1 MRAVILYNTSWYVF
15 LLRRNLIKALQQH
28 GWTITVVAP
37 VDAYTERVKKL
48 GVEFYPL
55 SIDGSGKNVL
65 TEAKTLLELYKA
77 LRVLQPDVVLSFTV
91 KCNLYA
97 GLCRRFV
104 HFRQIANVS
113 GLGEGFE
120 RPGLLAS
127 GLRTMYSVALRHTDQ
142 IFFQNPDDLKA
153 CLRQRMV
160 PQRNAR
166 LVPGSGVDLSLF
178 LASTQRMGSH
188 RTFLIFGRLLP
199 KKGFYHYLYAA
210 TALKERWGDRASF
223 LVMGAADP
231 KRPES
236 MELLAA
242 IKEAHHKGALTY
254 LEPRDEVL
262 PVLQSADVVVLPS
275 TYNEGIPRSLLE
287 ALGCG
292 KPIITTNWKGCRE
305 VVKEG
310 SNGHLVEPDDRLSLQ
325 DALEKMLEYSDE
337 KLIAMGSASRQLA
350 EERFDERKVI
360 DAYLAALPN
369 RAPAMTKRRTALRTL
384 RLITKMPYRSMKR
397 AARRSDRPLRTSRGE
412 NDAGRPGS
420 SSLSQA

>member
-55 SIDGSGKNVL
+55 AIDGSGKNVL

-77 LRVLQPDVVLSFTV
+77 LRVLRPDVVLSFTV

-97 GLCRRFV
+97 GLCRRFMR
-104 HFRQIANVS
+104 FRQIANVS

-120 RPGLLAS
+120 RPGLLAT

-142 IFFQNPDDLKA
+142 IFFQNPDDLNA
-153 CLRQRMV
+153 CLRQKMV
-160 PQRNAR
+160 PRRSAR

-178 LASTQRMGSH
+178 LASTQPMGARRS
-188 RTFLIFGRLLP
+188 FLMFGRLLP
-199 KKGFYHYLYAA
+199 KKGFYHYLRAA
-210 TALKERWGDRASF
+210 ASLKETWGDSASF
-223 LVMGAADP
+223 LIMGSADTT
-231 KRPES
+231 RPDS
-236 MELLAA
+236 MQLLAA
-242 IKEAHHKGALTY
+242 IKDAHEKGTITY
-254 LEPRDEVL
+254 LAPRDEVL

-292 KPIITTNWKGCRE
+292 KPIVTTNWKGCRE

-310 SNGHLVEPDDRLSLQ
+310 SNGHLVEPDDVKSLR
-325 DALEKMLEYSDE
+325 DALEKMLEYSDDR
-337 KLIAMGSASRQLA
+337 LAAMGNASRQLA
-350 EERFDERKVI
+350 EERFDERQVI
-360 DAYLAALPN
+360 DAYLEALPN
-369 RAPAMTKRRTALRTL
+369 RSPVFGKRKTALRTL
-384 RLITKMPYRSMKR
+384 RLVTKRPYRSMKR
-397 AARRSDRPLRTSRGE
+397 AVRRSDRYPRTARGE
-412 NDAGRPGS
+412 TDAGQQGS
-420 SSLSQA
+420 SSLSRV

>member
-15 LLRRNLIKALQQH
+15 LLRRNLIRALQQH

-37 VDAYTERVKKL
+37 VDTYTERVKKL

-55 SIDGSGKNVL
+55 AIDGSGKNVF
-65 TEAKTLLELYKA
+65 TEARTFVELYKA
-77 LRVLQPDVVLSFTV
+77 IGALRPDVVLSFTV

-97 GLCRRFV
+97 GLCRRIMR
-104 HFRQIANVS
+104 FRQVANIS

-120 RPGLLAS
+120 RPGLLAF
-127 GLRTMYSVALRHTDQ
+127 GLRTLYSVALRDTDQ
-142 IFFQNPDDLKA
+142 IFFQNPDDLNL

-160 PQRNAR
+160 PKRRAS

-178 LASTQRMGSH
+178 LASTQRMGSR
-188 RTFLIFGRLLP
+188 RTFLMFGRLLP
-199 KKGFYHYLYAA
+199 KKGFYHYLRAA
-210 TALKERWGDRASF
+210 ALLKESWGDHASF
-223 LVMGAADP
+223 LVMGAADT

-236 MELLAA
+236 IELLAA
-242 IKEAHHKGALTY
+242 IKDAHQKGTITY

-292 KPIITTNWKGCRE
+292 KPIVTTNWKGCRE
-305 VVKEG
+305 VVKEAT
-310 SNGHLVEPDDRLSLQ
+310 NGHLVEPDDMNSLRE
-325 DALEKMLEYSDE
+325 ALQKMLEYPDE
-337 KLIAMGSASRQLA
+337 KIAAMGSASRLLA
-350 EERFDERKVI
+350 EERFDERRVI

-369 RAPAMTKRRTALRTL
+369 RAPVRTKRKTPLRTL
-384 RLITKMPYRSMKR
+384 KLVTKLPYRSMKR
-397 AARRSDRPLRTSRGE
+397 AARRSYRYPQTARGE
-412 NDAGRPGS
+412 TDAGQQGS
-420 SSLSQA
+420 SSLSQV

>member
-15 LLRRNLIKALQQH
+15 LLRRNLIKALLQH
-28 GWTITVVAP
+28 GLTITVVAP
-37 VDAYTERVKKL
+37 LDEYTERVKKL

-55 SIDGSGKNVL
+55 AIDGSGKNVL
-65 TEAKTLLELYKA
+65 TEARTFIELFKA
-77 LRVLQPDVVLSFTV
+77 LRMLQPDVVLSFTV

-97 GLCRRFV
+97 GLCRRFMR
-104 HFRQIANVS
+104 FRQIANVS

-127 GLRTMYSVALRHTDQ
+127 NLRTMYSVALRHTDQ
-142 IFFQNPDDLKA
+142 IFFQNPDDLNA

-160 PQRNAR
+160 PRRSAR

-178 LASTQRMGSH
+178 SASTQRMGSH
-188 RTFLIFGRLLP
+188 RTFLMFGRLLP
-199 KKGFYHYLYAA
+199 KKGFYHYLHAA
-210 TALKERWGDRASF
+210 AQLKERFGDRVSF
-223 LVMGAADP
+223 LVMGAADS
-231 KRPES
+231 KRSES

-242 IKEAHHKGALTY
+242 IKEAHHKGTLTY
-254 LEPRDEVL
+254 LEPRDDVL

-292 KPIITTNWKGCRE
+292 KPIVTTDWKGCRE

-310 SNGHLVEPDDRLSLQ
+310 CNGHLVEPENMHSLRE
-325 DALEKMLEYSDE
+325 ALEKMFEYSDE
-337 KLIAMGSASRQLA
+337 TLVSMGSESRRLA

-360 DAYLAALPN
+360 DAYLAALPS
-369 RAPAMTKRRTALRTL
+369 RTPT
-384 RLITKMPYRSMKR
+384 S
-397 AARRSDRPLRTSRGE
+397 ARR
-412 NDAGRPGS
+412 A
-420 SSLSQA
+420 SLLGKQ